1 MNKKKIAL
9 FHPWLKS
16 KGGAEKVVLE
26 LLKDRDNEVDV
37 FTWVYDQEKTFEEFK
52 NFRINVISRN
62 LNDVSS

>member
-26 LLKDRDNEVDV
+26 LLKDKDNEVDI
-37 FTWVYDQEKTFEEFK
+37 FTWCMTKKKLLK
-52 NFRINVISRN
+52 NLKNI
-62 LNDVSS
+62 L